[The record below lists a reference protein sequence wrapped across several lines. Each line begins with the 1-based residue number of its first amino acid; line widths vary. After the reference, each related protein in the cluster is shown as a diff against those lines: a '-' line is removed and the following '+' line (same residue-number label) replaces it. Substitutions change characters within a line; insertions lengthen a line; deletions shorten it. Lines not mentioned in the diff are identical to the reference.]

1 MPHGFSERLACAWT
15 RIGGVAFEM
24 RPFELRLPASFTLN
38 AFAQICAKV
47 RKWGF
52 QYVSLSRARTECKT
66 LSSTPLS
73 RRFPADL
80 STVSKRRSMTPTN
93 GRHRPRVR
101 TLFYAVSFSSF
112 SPKLSRQWIGLL
124 CALLCV
130 LSAPHCL
137 LCRLLI
143 LRIATQPRRQG
154 RPFLRL
160 PASSLLP
167 SAPGACLSLFHA
179 PPFTQSD
186 RMSEKD

>member
-1 MPHGFSERLACAWT
+1 MTGACRRTLNIFQQVADQPFGQRQAVHGFLQRDRRHRSQSRGTASNPFF
-15 RIGGVAFEM
+15 IG
-24 RPFELRLPASFTLN
+24 
-38 AFAQICAKV
+38 
-47 RKWGF
+47 
-52 QYVSLSRARTECKT
+52 
-66 LSSTPLS
+66 
-73 RRFPADL
+73 
-80 STVSKRRSMTPTN
+80 VSKRAISRPCSRDAGRSRH
-93 GRHRPRVR
+93 GRR
-101 TLFYAVSFSSF
+101 LFYAVSFSSF